1 MVWQRILAFHNTEL
15 LLFYHIA
22 ALMKET
28 SFQMLGFFF
37 LSQEMQQIG
46 FLQVCDFMLYISCTF
61 HYM

>member
-1 MVWQRILAFHNTEL
+1 MVWQQILAFHNTEL

-37 LSQEMQQIG
+37 KSGNATDRLFAG
-46 FLQVCDFMLYISCTF
+46 V
-61 HYM
+61 